1 MSDLFHLLLSC
12 GFSVRIHICNLVVLP
27 LVHGY
32 SSTTAFGNF
41 DTTAAVAFSIGQRN
55 SQKIWFCSA
64 WTSSPTA
71 AGDFLCGSV
80 QLLPSSM
87 SQGSRAP
94 RSSSMPTPP
103 NSPITVPFELQG
115 GVNAIVGEDETE
127 SVSGDDNAI
136 GCTAM
141 DQSMGSDAGFSLV
154 GFGDVMPTA
163 VDVSQSGIPA
173 ETDLFGGE
181 DDLGAWLERIA
192 ERPEDPPIT
201 ERLQPDRAQ
210 ELPMTTG
217 SVEYGVDRCLKS
229 LGPSMPKF
237 FWEEDPFLKT
247 IFCKDDANT
256 SLFKRPQTD
265 FDLTVSAP
273 SDVWTML
280 KRPKQVLT
288 TGICEQVIKHVEM
301 KDEADKR
308 TSVISNWSS
317 LVCINLDA
325 FALGDTLDASGD
337 TVTHAVVNSSLR
349 ACFAQKATS
358 TLSKRFYAVN
368 RFVNFCCRNGLQFFP
383 LREHV
388 VFQFLQAMVADEHTA
403 PSAGRS
409 LLEALRFC
417 RSVLGLKGDMAELG
431 TMRVDGL
438 AVELGRRA
446 GPIQQAQPLTV
457 QQVMSLERLV
467 AQTEDIEDKVV
478 FGGLLVLLYSCGR
491 FSDGQRAV
499 SMILDTDLE
508 RIDSGSLDA
517 QGYVELQVLG
527 HKSARSETLK
537 RMVLPLVAPIF
548 SLSGADWFR
557 SWIHAREILGLPVQG
572 RLNYPLICRFDIQG
586 KAIAEEITSAE
597 ASALLRRALK
607 IPEQERALIRSHS
620 LKCTPLSWS
629 CKYGTDLPT
638 RRLLGHHLDPHA
650 ISPETYGRD
659 SMGPAVR
666 CLESTLRDIKAGE
679 FRPDETRSGRFVR
692 AAQSEIAQTEAE
704 PGGDTDSDSD
714 FIPSSSDS
722 ESSDED
728 PFGRPSE
735 ASLLWHLVLPDL
747 RPGYVDVPDTIFGI

>member
-1 MSDLFHLLLSC
+1 MW
-12 GFSVRIHICNLVVLP
+12 FSAASAIINVVEKQGTQ
-27 LVHGY
+27 VVIAAN
-32 SSTTAFGNF
+32 TTGQPPIPFEFQDGVGPIVGN
-41 DTTAAVAFSIGQRN
+41 DI
-55 SQKIWFCSA
+55 
-64 WTSSPTA
+64 
-71 AGDFLCGSV
+71 
-80 QLLPSSM
+80 
-87 SQGSRAP
+87 
-94 RSSSMPTPP
+94 RSS
-103 NSPITVPFELQG
+103 
-115 GVNAIVGEDETE
+115 
-127 SVSGDDNAI
+127 DDDVI
-136 GCTAM
+136 HDTAM
-141 DQSMGSDAGFSLV
+141 DQSVGSDAGFSMV
-154 GFGDVMPTA
+154 GFGDVLPTA
-163 VDVSQSGIPA
+163 LDVSQTDVPA

-181 DDLGAWLERIA
+181 ADLGDWLNRII
-192 ERPEDPPIT
+192 ERPKGPLLT
-201 ERLQPDRAQ
+201 ERLPPVQTQEMPRA
-210 ELPMTTG
+210 TSTA
-217 SVEYGVDRCLKS
+217 EYGVDRCMNS
-229 LGPSMPKF
+229 LSPPVPKF

-247 IFCKDDANT
+247 VFCNEDA
-256 SLFKRPQTD
+256 SASSFKRPQTD
-265 FDLTVSAP
+265 FDLTVSTP
-273 SDVWTML
+273 SDVWAML
-280 KRPKQVLT
+280 KRPKQVLASS
-288 TGICEQVIKHVEM
+288 ICEQVIKHVEM

-325 FALGDTLDASGD
+325 FALGATLDASGEA
-337 TVTHAVVNSSLR
+337 VTHAAVNASLR

-388 VFQFLQAMVADEHTA
+388 VFQFLQTMVADEHAA

-417 RSVLGLKGDMAELG
+417 RSILGLKGDLAELG

-446 GPIQQAQPLTV
+446 GPIRQAQPLTV
-457 QQVMSLERLV
+457 QQVVTLERLV
-467 AQTEDIEDKVV
+467 AQTEDLKDKVV
-478 FGGLLVLLYSCGR
+478 FGGLLILLYSCGR

-508 RIDSGSLDA
+508 KIDAQSLDA

-548 SLSGADWFR
+548 SLSSADWFR
-557 SWIHAREILGLPVQG
+557 SWIHAREIFGLPVQG
-572 RLNYPLICRFDIQG
+572 RLTHPLICRFDTQG

-597 ASALLRRALK
+597 ASALLRKALK
-607 IPEQERALIRSHS
+607 IPEQDHTLVRSHS

-650 ISPETYGRD
+650 ISPETYSRD

-666 CLESTLRDIKAGE
+666 CLESTLKDIKAGE

-692 AAQSEIAQTEAE
+692 AAQSEVAQAEAE
-704 PGGDTDSDSD
+704 AGGDTDSDSD
-714 FIPSSSDS
+714 FVPSSSDS

-747 RPGYVDVPDTIFGI
+747 RPGYVDVPETILVFRNNASGMQHLKLPGALKFLCGRREGYRYTYYAGKPIRGVAMCDHCIGSRELSRGDAP

>member
-1 MSDLFHLLLSC
+1 
-12 GFSVRIHICNLVVLP
+12 
-27 LVHGY
+27 
-32 SSTTAFGNF
+32 
-41 DTTAAVAFSIGQRN
+41 
-55 SQKIWFCSA
+55 
-64 WTSSPTA
+64 
-71 AGDFLCGSV
+71 
-80 QLLPSSM
+80 
-87 SQGSRAP
+87 
-94 RSSSMPTPP
+94 MPTPP

-127 SVSGDDNAI
+127 RVSGDDNAL

-141 DQSMGSDAGFSLV
+141 DQSMGNDAGVSLV

-163 VDVSQSGIPA
+163 VDVSQSGMPA
-173 ETDLFGGE
+173 ETDLLGGE

-192 ERPEDPPIT
+192 ERPKDPPIT

-210 ELPMTTG
+210 ELPVATG

-229 LGPSMPKF
+229 LSPSMPKF

-280 KRPKQVLT
+280 KRPKQVPT
-288 TGICEQVIKHVEM
+288 TGICEQVIKHIEM

-467 AQTEDIEDKVV
+467 AQTEDIKDKVV

-548 SLSGADWFR
+548 SLSSADWFR

-659 SMGPAVR
+659 PMGPAVR

-747 RPGYVDVPDTIFGI
+747 RPGYVDVPDSILVFRNNVSGMQHLKQPGALKFLCGRREGYRYTYYAGKPIRGVAMCDHCIGSRELARAETS